1 MKYGEKLKQG
11 QGKYMEKLYD
21 ILFVIL
27 HFTVVAID
35 GSAFIMLNSFLIA
48 YLIDVELYLLPSF
61 VCRKILVEYSKQVMK
76 LGTSM
81 FELLSEALGLN
92 PT

>member
-1 MKYGEKLKQG
+1 MKYGEKLKPG

-76 LGTSM
+76 VGTSM